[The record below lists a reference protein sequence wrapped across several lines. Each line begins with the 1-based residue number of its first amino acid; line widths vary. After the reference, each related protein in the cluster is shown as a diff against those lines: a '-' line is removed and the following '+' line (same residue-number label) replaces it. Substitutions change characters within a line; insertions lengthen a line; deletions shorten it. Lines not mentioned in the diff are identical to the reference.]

1 VASVPAQSSRRPISL
16 RLLPRRHYRPAQALC
31 AVRDGGPHPQR
42 VHILGVTAH
51 PTAAWTT
58 QQARNLVIDLGE
70 RISSFRFFVRDRDTK
85 FTIGFDAVF
94 TDAGIETMKI
104 PPRTPRANCYA
115 ERFVRSARE
124 ECTDRML
131 IYNEKHAALVLNEY
145 IRHFNGHR
153 PHQSLDQHPP
163 NRDPTVVVSIGT
175 SILRHQLLNG
185 VINEYHQAA

>member
-1 VASVPAQSSRRPISL
+1 VFLRNQAAGLLACDFFHVDTIGLRRLSVL
-16 RLLPRRHYRPAQALC
+16 FVME
-31 AVRDGGPHPQR
+31 VRTRR

-70 RISSFRFFVRDRDTK
+70 RISSFRFFVPDRDTT

-94 TDAGIETMKI
+94 ADAGIETMKI
-104 PPRTPRANCYA
+104 PPRTPRASCYA

-124 ECTDRML
+124 ECADRML

-153 PHQSLDQHPP
+153 PHQSLD
-163 NRDPTVVVSIGT
+163 
-175 SILRHQLLNG
+175 
-185 VINEYHQAA
+185 